1 MKNLF
6 EYQKP
11 TDEQIGRISIVREL
25 CLITY
30 EVILAEVPDSP
41 QRDIAITKLEE
52 ASMWANKAIVFN

>member
-1 MKNLF
+1 MRV
-6 EYQKP
+6 P